1 MVPPPRRAVRRLPG
15 LPDLSCTRHNPLSR
29 SACAALE
36 ACAPLQ
42 GVCQRSTAGRA
53 CESRSRRTGFPRVK
67 PAHPPELTS
76 PTAHE
81 EKGVRCSRVLP
92 DPPPYDLSV
101 SHALA
106 VFLPPTPARVYLTPV
121 TLLGFC
127 LQGLSLTG
135 SRTSLEAIALLPL
148 RPRRAVRPSGTA
160 GFRVLLLPQVRTD
173 EQVV

>member
-1 MVPPPRRAVRRLPG
+1 MPFVGFPVFPTSPAH
-15 LPDLSCTRHNPLSR
+15 DTNPLSR
-29 SACAALE
+29 YACAALE

-106 VFLPPTPARVYLTPV
+106 VFLPPTPARVYFTPV

-148 RPRRAVRPSGTA
+148 RPRRAVRPPENA